1 MALTDKKIEEFNRIT
16 HDFFDFLFEM
26 SEIPSV
32 VQKHSKNLNNLISG
46 VKEISKYFNALK
58 TAKADELFR
67 NAQADALAISNVI
80 NAKTFAFSSTD
91 SQNLESVGID
101 REYFQRK
108 LEEHILTIN
117 SLKIENEKLKQ
128 RLNSFQDKILGHE
141 KANTQLSEIL
151 VLANSEIKYNM
162 SQNQVDRRTKE
173 TLERLFRIFE
183 KLIQTN
189 LLNHQA
195 PIANEAFLAL
205 ISQIIEAKGPN
216 KEFTLNPHSSS
227 GGGEDGDKMELLYL
241 LTLQAQMI
249 EKKLEKHSMQN

>member
-1 MALTDKKIEEFNRIT
+1 MSLSDKKIEEFNRIT

-26 SEIPSV
+26 SEVPSV
-32 VQKHSKNLNNLISG
+32 VQKHSKSLNNLITG
-46 VKEISKYFNALK
+46 VKEISKYFNSLK
-58 TAKADELFR
+58 AAKADELFR
-67 NAQADALAISNVI
+67 NAQVDALAVSNVI
-80 NAKTFAFSSTD
+80 HAKTFAYSSV
-91 SQNLESVGID
+91 NPEALENGGID

-151 VLANSEIKYNM
+151 VLANSEIKYNI
-162 SQNQVDRRTKE
+162 SRNHVDRQTKE

-189 LLNHQA
+189 LLNQQS
-195 PIANEAFLAL
+195 PISNDAFLNL
-205 ISQIIEAKGPN
+205 ISQILEPKGPS
-216 KEFTLNPHSSS
+216 KEFTLNPN
-227 GGGEDGDKMELLYL
+227 GPQVENDEGDKMELLYL

-249 EKKLEKHSMQN
+249 ERKMPRQLLQS

>member
-1 MALTDKKIEEFNRIT
+1 MALSDKKIEEFNRIT

-26 SEIPSV
+26 SEVPSV
-32 VQKHSKNLNNLISG
+32 VQKHSKGLNNLISG
-46 VKEISKYFNALK
+46 VKEISKYFNSLK
-58 TAKADELFR
+58 AAKSDEMFR
-67 NAQADALAISNVI
+67 NAQVDALAVSNVI
-80 NAKTFAFSSTD
+80 NAKTFVYSSVD
-91 SQNLESVGID
+91 PNSLENGGID

-128 RLNSFQDKILGHE
+128 KLKAFQDKMLSHE

-162 SQNQVDRRTKE
+162 SRNHVDRHTKE

-189 LLNHQA
+189 LLNQQS
-195 PIANEAFLAL
+195 PIANEAFLTL
-205 ISQIIEAKGPN
+205 VSQILETKAPN
-216 KEFTLNPHSSS
+216 KEFTLNPHAPNGES
-227 GGGEDGDKMELLYL
+227 EDGDKMELLYL

-249 EKKLEKHSMQN
+249 EKKMAKQLIHS